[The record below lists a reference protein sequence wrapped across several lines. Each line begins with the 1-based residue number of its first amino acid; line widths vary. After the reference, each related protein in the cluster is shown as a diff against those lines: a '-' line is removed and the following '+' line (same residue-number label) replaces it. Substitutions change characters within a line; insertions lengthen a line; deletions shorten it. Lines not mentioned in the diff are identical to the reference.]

1 MEFKYTT
8 RSYQE
13 RAIQSAVKLFEG
25 QPTNNQKLDISYYST
40 AINNYGNQLFVDDN
54 QLLKNLNDVQKWNDR
69 SDAPIKV
76 SEELKELDYSIEME
90 TGTGKTFVYLKTI
103 VELAKIY
110 GWKKY
115 IIVVPSVAIKEGVK
129 SEFDRLQQTLEDE
142 CKQTVIMS
150 NYDSKNINNL
160 ETYYRSNMIEILLM
174 TMQSFNSDNN
184 VLNKVNY
191 DLEVEKPIHLIQELN
206 PIVILDEPQ
215 KMGGEAT
222 QAKLKEFHPLFTLR
236 YSATHKELV
245 HPIYRYTPIDA
256 YRDKYVKKIEVLSV
270 YGNDIKD
277 IQSYVEVME
286 IGNDNRGDIFA
297 KLKFYQNNKKGTK
310 LVTKKV
316 KNNFDLFEQSN
327 EMPEYQGYKVKA
339 IHLNERTVTFD
350 NDIVVEEHA
359 VTQNKDDIMKIQ
371 IYETIKTHLIKEK
384 ALNQEGI
391 KVLSLFFIDKVVN
404 FRNPEDN
411 DGKGKIRKW
420 FEEAYT
426 ELTSKQGYKEF
437 SIDYLDNTTDV
448 SDILS
453 AYFSQDKKGFK
464 DTKGTT
470 KVDEETYDLIM
481 KNKEKL
487 LSFDNPVRFIFS
499 HSALREG
506 WDNPNIFQ
514 ICTLNETISETRKR
528 QEIGRG
534 LRLPVNQQGERI
546 QQEDINV
553 LTIAANTSYELFAK
567 ELQEEI
573 LDDTGLK
580 TTSVPIG
587 NARDKKIVNL
597 RKEALEHPEFKK
609 LWGKINKK
617 TKYSIEIEDK
627 QIVQCVVS
635 RINQDGFKINPLKYV
650 IRRTMMTS
658 YEDADRNRK
667 VIDSQIGEEIKVQ
680 RIPNIIKRIAD
691 NTGATKR
698 NIVDIIKEA
707 NIIDQIFQQPDSFVE
722 KLSQIIIEELPKL
735 LKDGIQYE
743 ATGEEYQ
750 LSLFKDKIE
759 VYKNNKYLSS
769 KLNDHTLY
777 EYVQLDS
784 NTELKLID
792 EFSSNE
798 KNFKFFVKL
807 PSWFKVPTPAGN
819 YNPDWAI
826 VYEEAEGDKLY
837 LVRESKQTNA
847 NYFSVDH
854 LRLNEVQKIEYG
866 KKAFDS
872 IDVDFQV
879 IENASDIK
887 NGVFPFEKIGHP
899 IKNKEKELFLSQ
911 RLYPMIKANM
921 KYEDAKTVLPYEF
934 EKFSIVAEEYDN
946 YLSENKYK

>member
-1 MEFKYTT
+1 MEFKFTT

-25 QPTNNQKLDISYYST
+25 QPTTNQKLDISYSST
-40 AINNYGNQLFVDDN
+40 VINNYGNQLFIDDN

-76 SEELKELDYSIEME
+76 SEELEELDYSVEME

-103 VELAKIY
+103 VELAKTY

-129 SEFDRLQQTLEDE
+129 SEFDRLQHALEEE
-142 CKQTVIMS
+142 CKQSVIMS

-160 ETYYRSNMIEILLM
+160 QTYYRSNMIEILLM

-277 IQSYVEVME
+277 IQSYVEVVE
-286 IGNDNRGDIFA
+286 IGNDNRGDIYT
-297 KLKFYQNNKKGTK
+297 KLKFYQNNKTGIK

-350 NDIVVEEHA
+350 NDVVLEEHA

-404 FRNPEDN
+404 FRDPDDDN
-411 DGKGKIRKW
+411 GKGKIRKW

-426 ELTSKQGYKEF
+426 ELASKPDYKEF
-437 SIDYLDNTTDV
+437 AIDNLKNAADV
-448 SDILS
+448 SDVMS
-453 AYFSQDKKGFK
+453 AYFSQDKKGLK

-534 LRLPVNQQGERI
+534 LRLPVNQRGERI

-553 LTIAANTSYELFAK
+553 LTVAANTSYEIFAK
-567 ELQEEI
+567 GLQEEI
-573 LDDTGLK
+573 QDDTGLR
-580 TTSVPIG
+580 TITAPVS
-587 NARDKKIVNL
+587 NARDKKTVNL
-597 RKEALEHPEFKK
+597 RTEALEHPEFKK

-627 QIVQCVVS
+627 QIIQSIVA
-635 RINQDGFKINPLKYV
+635 RINKDGFKIDPLKYV

-680 RIPNIIKRIAD
+680 RIPNVIKRIAD
-691 NTGATKR
+691 YTGVTKR
-698 NIVDIIKEA
+698 NIVAIIKEA
-707 NIIDQIFQQPDSFVE
+707 NITDQIFRQPDSFVE

-750 LSLFKDKIE
+750 LSLFRDKIE

-769 KLNDHTLY
+769 KLNNNTLY

-784 NTELKLID
+784 DTELKLID
-792 EFSSNE
+792 DFSTNE
-798 KNFKFFVKL
+798 ENFKFFVKL

-826 VYEEAEGDKLY
+826 VYEETEGDRLY

-854 LRLNEVQKIEYG
+854 LRLSEVQKIEYG
-866 KKAFDS
+866 KKAFNS

-879 IENASDIK
+879 IEKPSDIK
-887 NGVFPFEKIGHP
+887 NGVFPFGKIIHP
-899 IKNKEKELFLSQ
+899 FENKEKELFLKE

-921 KYEDAKTVLPYEF
+921 KYEDAKTVLPDEF
-934 EKFSIVAEEYDN
+934 EKYSIVVEEYDN
-946 YLSENKYK
+946 YLLENK